1 MLQVLRPR
9 RAVDQD
15 VVEENQHEPAEEGAE
30 HIVHQR
36 LKCRR
41 GVGEPKRHHQE
52 LEVAVVGAE
61 RRLLD
66 VRRVHAHLVVPRAEV
81 ELGEVLGPM
90 ELVEELVNH
99 RDRELVL
106 GHAVVEFPVVDAEAP
121 RPIRLLDEEHGC
133 RERRSTGADDALLQH
148 GGALPLELVLLQLRV
163 PVRPHCHRR
172 GPGQQVYAVVVG
184 AAWWKAARCVED
196 GIVLK

>member
-9 RAVDQD
+9 RAVDQN
-15 VVEENQHEPAEEGAE
+15 VVEENQHEPTEEGAE
-30 HIVHQR
+30 HVVHQR

-81 ELGEVLGPM
+81 ELGEVLGPV
-90 ELVEELVNH
+90 ELVEELVDH

-106 GHAVVEFPVVDAEAP
+106 GRTVVERAVVDAEAP
-121 RPIRLLDEEHGC
+121 RLVRLPYQQDGC
-133 RERRSTGADDALLQH
+133 GERRGARPDDALGEH
-148 GGALPLELVLLQLRV
+148 GRTLSFQLVLL
-163 PVRPHCHRR
+163 
-172 GPGQQVYAVVVG
+172 
-184 AAWWKAARCVED
+184 
-196 GIVLK
+196 